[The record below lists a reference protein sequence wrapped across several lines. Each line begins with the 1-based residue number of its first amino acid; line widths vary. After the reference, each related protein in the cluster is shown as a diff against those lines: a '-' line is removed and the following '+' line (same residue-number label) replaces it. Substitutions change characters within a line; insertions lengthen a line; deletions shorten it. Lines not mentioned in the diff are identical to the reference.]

1 MVSKIMANKQ
11 DRRIR
16 DIESYIINM
25 AKRMANVDLDKECLE
40 YFLEYFK
47 EEYIRNEGW
56 YTLKELVK
64 EYSNEQKPK
73 Q

>member
-16 DIESYIINM
+16 DIESYIINNM
-25 AKRMANVDLDKECLE
+25 AKRIAVDLNKECLE
-40 YFLEYFK
+40 YFK
-47 EEYIRNEGW
+47 EDYIRNEGW

>member
-16 DIESYIINM
+16 DIESYIINNM
-25 AKRMANVDLDKECLE
+25 AKRMAVDLDKEC
-40 YFLEYFK
+40 LEYFK

>member
-16 DIESYIINM
+16 DIESYIINNM
-25 AKRMANVDLDKECLE
+25 AKRMAVDLDKECLE

>member
-16 DIESYIINM
+16 DIKSYIINNM
-25 AKRMANVDLDKECLE
+25 AKRMIVDLDKEC
-40 YFLEYFK
+40 LEYFK

>member
-40 YFLEYFK
+40 YFK

>member
-1 MVSKIMANKQ
+1 MANKQ

-16 DIESYIINM
+16 DIKSYIINNM
-25 AKRMANVDLDKECLE
+25 AKRMAVDLDKEC
-40 YFLEYFK
+40 LEYFK

>member
-16 DIESYIINM
+16 DIKSYIINNM
-25 AKRMANVDLDKECLE
+25 AKRMAVDLDKEC
-40 YFLEYFK
+40 LEYFK

>member
-16 DIESYIINM
+16 DIKSYIINNM
-25 AKRMANVDLDKECLE
+25 AKRMTVDLDKEC
-40 YFLEYFK
+40 LEYFK